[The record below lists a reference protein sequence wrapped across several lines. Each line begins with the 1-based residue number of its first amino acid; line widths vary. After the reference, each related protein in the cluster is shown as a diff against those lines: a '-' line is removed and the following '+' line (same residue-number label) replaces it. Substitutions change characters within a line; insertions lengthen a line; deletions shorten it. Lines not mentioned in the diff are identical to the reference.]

1 MTGQIIRIISNLYT
15 VKSNNKKYECRARG
29 KFKNDNLTPLVG
41 DIVEFDEKENYIL
54 SINDRKNELTRPV
67 IANVDKC
74 IIVTSLIRPDF
85 SSFLLDKMLTN
96 ILLNDIEPII
106 CFTKYDLL
114 NNEQKEEYDNI
125 IKYYNEIGIPA
136 FLNTDTDKILG
147 LIKGKT
153 VVLTGQTGVGKS
165 TLLNKISP
173 DLNLATNDISEALGR
188 GKHTT
193 RHVELYEIAGA
204 YIADTP
210 GFSALDIVDTEIS
223 NIRFAF
229 KEFKNDECKFKD
241 CMHIHEKDCKVLE
254 QLKEGSILPSRYE
267 SYKKMVIK

>member
-15 VKSNNKKYECRARG
+15 VKANGKKYECRARG
-29 KFKNDNLTPLVG
+29 KFKNDKLTPLVG
-41 DIVEFDEKENYIL
+41 DIVDFNENENYIL
-54 SINDRKNELTRPV
+54 NIHKRKNELIRPV

-85 SSFLLDKMLTN
+85 APFLLDKMLTN
-96 ILLNDIEPII
+96 VLLNDIEPII

-114 NNEQKEEYDNI
+114 NDDKRREYDQI

-136 FLNTDTDKILG
+136 ILNTEIDKLID
-147 LIKGKT
+147 LIKNKT

-165 TLLNKISP
+165 TLLNKIAP
-173 DLNLATNDISEALGR
+173 ELDLATNDISEALGR

-193 RHVELYEIAGA
+193 RHVELFEVAGA

-210 GFSALDIVDTEIS
+210 GFSALDIEETELS
-223 NIRFAF
+223 NIRFTF

-241 CMHIHEKDCKVLE
+241 CMHIHEKNCKVLE
-254 QLKEGSILPSRYE
+254 QLESGSILPSRYE